1 MSRLFHRI
9 MGHARTRP
17 TAPALIEANAEI
29 TYGQL
34 ALLAEEQRDVLEA
47 AGLNGPEPIA
57 ILAHK
62 CGETIAAVLECLRAG
77 RPFLLL
83 SPLLPAASRTALVAD
98 AGCAGILHPA
108 ERRLEALPQAAMS
121 LDVRAS
127 DTASAGIPADTGFL
141 LTTSGSTGKP
151 KIVLLGHG
159 AVDNFTEWAS
169 DAFGITAGSR
179 VLSLAPM
186 NFDLSL
192 LDIWAT
198 LASGGCV
205 VLVPAAKAV
214 DGGYVLAQVMEHGV
228 EVVQGVPMFFQLLA
242 DAAPAGSAALGA
254 GSRVRHV
261 IFTGDETPH
270 RTLDGIRNLF
280 PSATIHNV
288 YGCTETNDSL
298 LFTLPPEQRL
308 PERLPSGSPIAG
320 AEAVLVDAEGREIA
334 GPGEG
339 ELLVSTPF
347 LATGYLDRDLTS
359 RKFVQHPARPGG
371 TAFRSG
377 DLFRRDADGVLTLL
391 GRTDHQVKV
400 RGVAVN
406 TAEVERILALHQGV
420 TTAAVVT
427 EADPIGGRRL
437 LAVVERAAGS
447 SVTALDLRTHCA
459 THLPRTAIP
468 ALLRVTDNALPL
480 TTTGKINRQQTQR
493 EYFPGTPATSQ
504 QGVLTP

>member
-9 MGHARTRP
+9 MEHARSRP
-17 TAPALIEANAEI
+17 MAPALIEANAEV

-34 ALLAEEQRDVLEA
+34 AFLAEEQRDVLET
-47 AGLNGPEPIA
+47 AGLNGPAPIA

-108 ERRLEALPQAAMS
+108 ERRLEALPQAA
-121 LDVRAS
+121 AS
-127 DTASAGIPADTGFL
+127 PGIPGDTGFL

-151 KIVLLGHG
+151 KIVVMGHG
-159 AVDNFTEWAS
+159 GVDNFTEWAS
-169 DAFGITAGSR
+169 DAFGIRAGSR

-214 DGGYVLAQVMEHGV
+214 DGGYVLAQVVEHGV

-261 IFTGDETPH
+261 IFTGDDTPH
-270 RTLDGIRNLF
+270 RTLEGIRNLF

-298 LFTLPPEQRL
+298 LFTLPPEQPL
-308 PERLPSGSPIAG
+308 PERLLSGSPVAG
-320 AEAVLVDAEGREIA
+320 AEAVLVDAEDREIA
-334 GPGEG
+334 GPGVG

-347 LATGYLDRDLTS
+347 VATGYLDQDLTS
-359 RKFVQHPARPGG
+359 RKFVQHPARPGV

-459 THLPRTAIP
+459 AHLPRTAIP
-468 ALLRVTDNALPL
+468 ALLRVTDTALPL